1 MAFALSTPQLSML
14 PCGKPPLQV
23 KLVGVLCKQLICST
37 AVLAYIRCLALMGE
51 LVATGISPQPNMGT
65 GIAEGRLPELK
76 KAAPHQAQVHFLC
89 LQIHSKCSPTMHKHV
104 LTMQCEWHRHLH
116 LP

>member
-51 LVATGISPQPNMGT
+51 LVATGISPHNPTWEQ
-65 GIAEGRLPELK
+65 ALQ
-76 KAAPHQAQVHFLC
+76 KADSLN
-89 LQIHSKCSPTMHKHV
+89 
-104 LTMQCEWHRHLH
+104 
-116 LP
+116 